1 MAWGHVRA
9 SGSPPPPTWKGQ
21 MKIFGGGNPLGFRQL
36 IRVASLA
43 SIPGALLNICSVFHY
58 IVLWVNHGAKQAP

>member
-1 MAWGHVRA
+1 
-9 SGSPPPPTWKGQ
+9 

-43 SIPGALLNICSVFHY
+43 LGPGALLNICSIFLY
-58 IVLWVNHGAKQAP
+58 IMLWVNHGAK